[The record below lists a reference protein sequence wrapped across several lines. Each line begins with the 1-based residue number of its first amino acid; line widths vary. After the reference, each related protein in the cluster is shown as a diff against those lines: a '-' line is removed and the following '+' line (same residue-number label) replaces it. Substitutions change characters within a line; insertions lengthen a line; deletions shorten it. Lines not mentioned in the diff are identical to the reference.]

1 MKVKTELKVLV
12 INIKLIISYSKKILL
27 IELLKEKKKDI
38 AYIQET
44 FFMKNDLKNAEIDL
58 EKEEVI
64 DYKNL

>member
-1 MKVKTELKVLV
+1 M
-12 INIKLIISYSKKILL
+12 L